1 MYLCSK
7 IKCINK
13 MIGRE
18 KEIQELNGRY
28 DSGRAEFIAVYGR
41 RRVGKT
47 YLVDETLKDKI
58 TFRHA
63 GLSPVDEQNRKNGLK
78 EQLKYFYLS
87 LQLHGMK
94 KSKCPTSW
102 LEAFF
107 MLEMHLKS
115 IDDGSRQVVFLDELP
130 WMDTPR
136 SGFLTALEAFWNG
149 WACHRHNMML
159 VVCGSATSWMTDE
172 LINNH
177 GGLYGRLTCQ
187 MKLAPFT
194 LGECEA
200 FFQDRGIRF
209 SRYDIVQSY
218 MAVGG
223 IPYYL
228 GYMKR
233 GLSLTQNIDQ
243 MFFAEGASLHDEYDR
258 LFASVFSSPEQM
270 KSIVQLLGTRR
281 VGFTRQE
288 ILHRTGLGDNGAST
302 KLLKALIASD
312 FIMSYVPF
320 GKGKHDTC
328 YKLVD
333 PFCLFYMKFVQGRTE
348 IDPEFWMHNGT
359 SPAVNA
365 WRGFAFEEVCFY
377 HILQIKK
384 ALGILGVST
393 TQSSWALRGDD
404 DKEGAQIDL
413 LIQRKDNVVNLC
425 EMKLYN
431 EKFTVDKAYYQK
443 MVYRQNLL
451 AGRISRK
458 SVIHNV
464 LVTTEGLNYNE
475 YSGIFQNVV
484 VMDDLFEKP

>member
-1 MYLCSK
+1 
-7 IKCINK
+7 